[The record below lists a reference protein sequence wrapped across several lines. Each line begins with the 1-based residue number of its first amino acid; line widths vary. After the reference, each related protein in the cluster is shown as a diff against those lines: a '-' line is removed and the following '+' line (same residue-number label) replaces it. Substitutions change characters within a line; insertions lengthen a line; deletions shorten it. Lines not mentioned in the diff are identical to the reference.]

1 MYRVCKSYCSSNRCL
16 KDDITDVTL
25 IILSIHT
32 ATGNTVKES
41 ILYGRSSESQVVVVF
56 VLFFSFTQRM
66 HGFCLGT
73 FSQMMLKSKNFS
85 FGCVGVFVTVVVVV
99 ASGRYFCPC
108 NDYQILINRLNNH
121 VQVRNQSI

>member
-1 MYRVCKSYCSSNRCL
+1 M

-41 ILYGRSSESQVVVVF
+41 ILCGRSSETQVVVVF
-56 VLFFSFTQRM
+56 VLFCFFSFTQRM

-73 FSQMMLKSKNFS
+73 FSQMLLKSKNFS
-85 FGCVGVFVTVVVVV
+85 FGCVGVFVTVVVVALVVV
-99 ASGRYFCPC
+99 AGGRYFCPC